1 MARDF
6 SRRAVEA
13 LATLPDGADRQT
25 LADLAQYI
33 LERRS

>member
-1 MARDF
+1 MAKDF

-13 LATLPDGADRQT
+13 LSVLPDLGDRQT
-25 LADLAQYI
+25 LEDLTVYI